1 MKRPLLFLFLGSYFL
16 FSHAQEVNQYGLLP
30 KITTSLKL
38 SDNLKWVN
46 SIESRTIIYDNQWTF
61 SHNLIDVSTLLSMKT
76 ASNQSLNLGYLA
88 RIRDGKIA
96 HRLIQ
101 QYNIVNLADGYRLA
115 HRLGIDQEFQQE
127 SSPRFRIRYR
137 ILYEKPLEGQKID
150 LLEFYLKLGVE
161 SLYNFKVDD
170 LEFRAL
176 PFLGYRLSS
185 KDKIEVGVDYRW
197 EELLDGVRTNKNWIR
212 VTWYTNF

>member
-1 MKRPLLFLFLGSYFL
+1 MKRLLLLLFFFSYLLFLN
-16 FSHAQEVNQYGLLP
+16 AQEVKQYGILP
-30 KITTSLKL
+30 KITSSLKL
-38 SDNLKWVN
+38 SEKLKWVN
-46 SIESRTIIYDNQWTF
+46 SVESRTIIFDNQWTF
-61 SHNLIDVSTLLSMKT
+61 THNLIDVSTLLST
-76 ASNQSLNLGYLA
+76 RIASNQSINLGYLA

-137 ILYEKPLEGQKID
+137 IFYEKPLEGQKID
-150 LLEFYLKLGVE
+150 LREFYLKLGVE

-176 PFLGYRLSS
+176 PFLGYRLSE

-197 EELLDGVRTNKNWIR
+197 EELLAGVRTNKNWIR